1 MKNKEMFSSKYEI
14 KILLII
20 VIILQSLIYIKAG
33 IDKSYIHMDEA
44 YSLGLAS
51 YDKVEIQDNEDFYN
65 MWHNK
70 EYYEDYL
77 TVNDDEMG
85 EYKQVYINQK
95 NDVHPPLY
103 YLLLRIAMSFT
114 PNHFSKWSGIILNII
129 IYVFITVFI
138 YLILEKLFEGKSN
151 HKIKAV
157 ILAFISSITLAS
169 VTNVT
174 YIRMY
179 ALSTLN
185 ILIITYLHMKFY
197 DKYEKKNLILIGI
210 IATIGSLTH
219 YYFLFYLVVLYVLT
233 VLKYMSDRETKIVR
247 NYTIT
252 LVIAGII
259 SLIIFP
265 FSIQHMFFG
274 YRGGGVVSSLTD
286 ITKWPS
292 SISKLLSYLKV
303 VHTYTFN
310 NLLTII
316 IITIIGILIYK
327 KIKNIDT
334 KTEKSKYFKILYLPT
349 IIYFILVA
357 ISSPW
362 IELRYIMPICAL
374 IFVVTVYLLNQLLET
389 VISKKSTLKIML
401 AFLLL
406 MLISPFV
413 FKIEPQVTYSDKKE
427 IVSRLRNELNV
438 PTVYWFNSNNNRFLD
453 DILLFSVINES
464 YVAKDMESSNENIN
478 KIFENKDI
486 SKGIIVFINEGQD
499 NDSILKVISDELKLE
514 KITYLKRMNACD
526 IYYIS
531 NT

>member
-1 MKNKEMFSSKYEI
+1 MKNNDSHYKVTV
-14 KILLII
+14 LLII
-20 VIILQSLIYIKAG
+20 AIILQSLIYIKAG

-77 TVNDDEMG
+77 TVNDDEMS

-129 IYVFITVFI
+129 IYAFVTFFI
-138 YLILEKLFEGKSN
+138 YLIIDKLLENESN
-151 HKIKAV
+151 YKIKAV

-169 VTNVT
+169 LTNVT

-210 IATIGSLTH
+210 MATIGSLTH
-219 YYFLFYLVVLYVLT
+219 YYFLFYLAVLYALT
-233 VLKYMSDRETKIVR
+233 ILKYMSDRETKVIR

-252 LVIAGII
+252 LAIAGII

-274 YRGGGVVSSLTD
+274 YRGGGVISSLTD
-286 ITKWPS
+286 IGKWPS
-292 SISKLLSYLKV
+292 SISKILSYLEV
-303 VHTYTFN
+303 VQTYTFN
-310 NLLTII
+310 NLLTLII
-316 IITIIGILIYK
+316 MVIIGILIYK
-327 KIKNIDT
+327 TWKKIDKKI
-334 KTEKSKYFKILYLPT
+334 EKSKYFKIIYLPT

-374 IFVVTVYLLNQLLET
+374 IFVSTIYLLNQLLET
-389 VISKKSTLKIML
+389 VISKENTLKIMI
-401 AFLLL
+401 ALLI
-406 MLISPFV
+406 LILVSPFV

-427 IVSRLRNELNV
+427 IVSKLRNELNV
-438 PTVYWFNSNNNRFLD
+438 PTLYWFNSNNNRFLD

-464 YVAKDMESSNENIN
+464 YVAKDMECSNDNIN

-486 SKGIIVFINEGQD
+486 SKGIVVFINEGQD

-531 NT
+531 SI